1 MLDETFGHFLYTC
14 MSSESYLLTW
24 ATREAKTVGLA
35 LILLQFALLVKPQIT
50 SCPFIHC
57 AYVRYRCIL
66 QQLYLASDM
75 HHVLKFAFMSL
86 CWTAGKG

>member
-1 MLDETFGHFLYTC
+1 MRRLVISFIPACLVNRIYQPEQPVKH
-14 MSSESYLLTW
+14 
-24 ATREAKTVGLA
+24 KTVGLA
-35 LILLQFALLVKPQIT
+35 LILLQFALLAKPQIT

-86 CWTAGKG
+86 C